1 MSGPVDDEHP
11 RSSGPPVEMPA
22 LHHAADRTSTAGQ
35 RRSLRLKAGQLT
47 LLALAS
53 FSTVLVWSIGEV
65 NLAAI
70 GGAAAVV
77 FAGVLRVQ
85 AKITDPKRLWYQ
97 GRAGAES
104 AKTLAW
110 RYAVGGDPFP
120 VSLQGRDVDALYI
133 ERLREILTDLEG
145 LSVREAG
152 DGEEITG
159 WMRETRRLPL
169 SQRRDVYE
177 HRRIADQRAWYS
189 SKAALNGRRSDAFGV
204 ILLTFEAVAIIQ
216 ALLKATGLIDVD
228 LLAFG
233 ATVIAGV
240 VAWVETKD
248 FDTLESAYAVAAREL
263 AAINALIRYQDTEEE
278 WANFVSNAE
287 DSISREHTLWRAS
300 RT

>member
-1 MSGPVDDEHP
+1 
-11 RSSGPPVEMPA
+11 MPA
-22 LHHAADRTSTAGQ
+22 LHHAADRTSATGQ
-35 RRSLRLKAGQLT
+35 RRSLRLKAGQLS

-53 FSTVLVWSIGEV
+53 FSTVLDWSVGDV

-85 AKITDPKRLWYQ
+85 AKVTDPNRLWYE

-120 VSLQGRDVDALYI
+120 MSLTGREADARYI
-133 ERLREILTDLEG
+133 DRIREILTDLEG
-145 LSVREAG
+145 LPFREAG
-152 DGEEITG
+152 DGEEITN
-159 WMRETRRLPL
+159 WMRSTRRLPL
-169 SQRRDVYE
+169 DQRQGVYE
-177 HRRIADQRAWYS
+177 RDRIADQRAWYS
-189 SKAALNGRRSDAFGV
+189 TKAARNGRRSDVFGV
-204 ILLTFEAVAIIQ
+204 ILLTFEAVAILQ

-248 FDTLESAYAVAAREL
+248 FETLESAYSVAAREL
-263 AAINALIRYQDTEEE
+263 AAINTLIRYQNTEEE